1 MTGVYWAV
9 GVLAVAVLVA
19 LFGREAQ
26 VREERRKRHRDEAL
40 AMLDAVFGPPDPD
53 GVWREP

>member
-1 MTGVYWAV
+1 VTGVYWAV
-9 GVLAVAVLVA
+9 AVLAVAVLVA

-26 VREERRKRHRDEAL
+26 VREEHRKRHRDEAL
-40 AMLDAVFGPPDPD
+40 AMLDAVFPRDPD